1 MKNSIKENLIIVSAV
16 LGAAAAIVSAI
27 IAVIMMP

>member
-1 MKNSIKENLIIVSAV
+1 MKNSIKEILITVSAV